1 MNEFSDLFYF
11 IDLVVTYC
19 FIYIFVVEISQTMK
33 RKLFFI
39 SLFLLLIICYIIKTF
54 FTQEVHP
61 TRAFYYWKNQ
71 AWDLGESEY
80 QTIEKLKIKKLYIK
94 FFEVDKND
102 IQGIFPFAKN
112 ELYFSEYDSLESLIQ
127 IVPTIYIRNE
137 VFKKSN
143 KKDIF
148 ELADNVLYLIEKKH
162 KKQFKNN
169 KNFREIQMDCDWTES
184 TKDNYLL
191 FLRVLKLKMLKKTFF
206 KKITIS
212 ATLRLY
218 AYKFPDKMGV
228 LPVDRAMLMCYN
240 LIPPFEA
247 GDRNSILNLNELNKY
262 LVGADAYPIPLD
274 IALPI
279 YSSVQIY
286 QNNSFSGIIYNEDST
301 FMSKTKKLNNTW
313 YVSKMDTV
321 INDIFLRKGDKLK
334 VEKSTFRILNRA
346 IKLIIENVKL
356 DENPTISFF
365 HLDDYEL
372 TNFSHEELDSCYN
385 HFKHY

>member
-1 MNEFSDLFYF
+1 MRRILLLFS
-11 IDLVVTYC
+11 LVV
-19 FIYIFVVEISQTMK
+19 
-33 RKLFFI
+33 
-39 SLFLLLIICYIIKTF
+39 LLILTYASIYFFNREIKP
-54 FTQEVHP
+54 Q
-61 TRAFYYWKNQ
+61 RAFYYWQNQ
-71 AWDLGESEY
+71 PYFLSDNES
-80 QTIEKLKIKKLYIK
+80 QTIKTLNVNKLYIK

-112 ELYFSEYDSLESLIQ
+112 ELNLSRYDSLESKIEV
-127 IVPTIYIRNE
+127 VPTIYIRNE
-137 VFKKSN
+137 VFKQTSRKEIN
-143 KKDIF
+143 Q
-148 ELADNVLYLIEKKH
+148 LAENLLFLIEKKF
-162 KKQFKNN
+162 KKQFEENPIPK
-169 KNFREIQMDCDWTES
+169 EIQMDCDWTES
-184 TKDNYLL
+184 TKDNYML
-191 FLRVLKLKMLKKTFF
+191 FLNILKQKMLKKSFF
-206 KKITIS
+206 KNISTS

-262 LVGADAYPIPLD
+262 LVGADTYQ
-274 IALPI
+274 
-279 YSSVQIY
+279 VY
-286 QNNSFSGIIYNEDST
+286 QNNSFAGIIYNEDST

-313 YVSKMDTV
+313 YLSKIDTV

-334 VEKSTFRILNRA
+334 IEKTTFKTLNRA
-346 IKLIIENVKL
+346 IKSIIEHVKL

-385 HFKHY
+385 HFKFY

>member
-1 MNEFSDLFYF
+1 MRRILLLFS
-11 IDLVVTYC
+11 LVV
-19 FIYIFVVEISQTMK
+19 
-33 RKLFFI
+33 
-39 SLFLLLIICYIIKTF
+39 LLILTYASIYFFNREIKP
-54 FTQEVHP
+54 Q
-61 TRAFYYWKNQ
+61 RAFYYWQNQ

-80 QTIEKLKIKKLYIK
+80 QTIEKLKVKKLYIK

-112 ELYFSEYDSLESLIQ
+112 ELNFSQYDSLENTIEV
-127 IVPTIYIRNE
+127 VPTVYIRNE
-137 VFKKSN
+137 VFKQTSRKEIN
-143 KKDIF
+143 Q
-148 ELADNVLYLIEKKH
+148 LAENLLFLIEKKF
-162 KKQFKNN
+162 KKQFEENPIPK
-169 KNFREIQMDCDWTES
+169 EIQMDCDWTES
-184 TKDNYLL
+184 TKDNYML
-191 FLRVLKLKMLKKTFF
+191 FLNILKQKILKKSFF
-206 KKITIS
+206 KNISTS

-240 LIPPFEA
+240 LIPPFDA

-262 LVGADAYPIPLD
+262 LVGADTYPIPFD

-279 YSSVQIY
+279 YSSVQVY
-286 QNNSFSGIIYNEDST
+286 QNNSFAGIIYNEDST

-313 YVSKMDTV
+313 YLSKIDTV

-334 VEKSTFRILNRA
+334 IEKTTFKTLNRA
-346 IKLIIENVKL
+346 IKSIIEHVKL

-385 HFKHY
+385 HFKFY